1 MSEITIGIDDVF
13 KSYGRTKALDGV
25 SFDLEKG
32 VSGLLGP
39 NGAGKTTLLRMLAT
53 VLAPDRGRLAV
64 LGWDPLDVAG
74 RLEIRRRL
82 GYFPQEPGYHMN
94 FTAFE
99 FVDYL
104 AILKEMVDTDR
115 RHDEVRRVLEAVSLG
130 DVASKKLKA
139 LSGGM
144 RRRVILAQAL
154 LGSPE
159 LLVLDEPTVGLDPV
173 QRLRFREILSQLAE
187 TQTILLS
194 THMTEDVAA
203 LCSQVVVLNEGQ
215 VQFNGDITELAD
227 KARGRVWHAGAK
239 ESARL
244 SWRTGEGI
252 YRHVGEPPAGAELVE
267 PTIDDGYLLLIG
279 ERALEGQPT

>member
-1 MSEITIGIDDVF
+1 MSDVTIDVDQVF
-13 KSYGRTKALDGV
+13 KSYGRTRALNGV
-25 SFDLEKG
+25 SFELGKG

-53 VLAPDRGRLAV
+53 VLAPDRGRLVV
-64 LGWDPLDVAG
+64 LGWDPQAATG
-74 RLEIRRRL
+74 RLKIRREL

-104 AILKEMVDTDR
+104 AILKEMVDRNR
-115 RHDEVRRVLEAVSLG
+115 RHTEVRRVLEAVGLG

-154 LGSPE
+154 LGDPD

-173 QRLRFREILSQLAE
+173 QRLRFREILSRLAE
-187 TQTILLS
+187 TKTILLS

-203 LCSQVVVLNEGQ
+203 LCSRVVVLNEGQ
-215 VQFNGDITELAD
+215 VQFNGDITQLAD
-227 KARGRVWHAGAK
+227 MARDRVWLAGTREA
-239 ESARL
+239 ARL

-252 YRHVGEPPAGAELVE
+252 FRHVGEPPAGAELVE

-279 ERALEGQPT
+279 ERALEEQTI

>member
-1 MSEITIGIDDVF
+1 MSDITIGVDQIF
-13 KSYGRTKALDGV
+13 KSYGRTNALNGV

-53 VLAPDRGRLAV
+53 VLAPDQGRLAV
-64 LGWDPLDVAG
+64 LGWDPQDGAG

-104 AILKEMVDTDR
+104 AILKEMVDTNR
-115 RHDEVRRVLEAVSLG
+115 RHEEVRRVLEAVGLG
-130 DVASKKLKA
+130 DVASKRLKA

-154 LGSPE
+154 LGDPDV
-159 LLVLDEPTVGLDPV
+159 LVLDEPTVGLDPV
-173 QRLRFREILSQLAE
+173 QRLRFREILSRLAE
-187 TQTILLS
+187 TQTVLLS

-203 LCSQVVVLNEGQ
+203 LCSRVVVLNKGQ
-215 VQFNGDITELAD
+215 VQFNGDITELANI
-227 KARGRVWHAGAK
+227 ARDRVWLSGTR
-239 ESARL
+239 ETARL

-267 PTIDDGYLLLIG
+267 PTIDDGYLTLIG
-279 ERALEGQPT
+279 ERALEEQTT

>member
-1 MSEITIGIDDVF
+1 MSEITIGIDNVF

-64 LGWDPLDVAG
+64 LGWDPQDVAG

-115 RHDEVRRVLEAVSLG
+115 RHDEVRRVLEAVGLG

-227 KARGRVWHAGAK
+227 KARGRVWQAGAK

-252 YRHVGEPPAGAELVE
+252 YRHVGEPLAGAELVE

>member
-1 MSEITIGIDDVF
+1 MTDATIDVDRVF
-13 KSYGRTKALDGV
+13 KSYGRTQALDGV
-25 SFDLEKG
+25 SFELEKG

-53 VLAPDRGRLAV
+53 VLAPDRGHLAV
-64 LGWDPLDVAG
+64 LGWNPQDAEG

-104 AILKEMVDTDR
+104 AILKEMVDRNR
-115 RHDEVRRVLEAVSLG
+115 RHDEVRRVLEAVGLG

-154 LGSPE
+154 LGNPDV
-159 LLVLDEPTVGLDPV
+159 LVLDEPTVGLDPV
-173 QRLRFREILSQLAE
+173 QRLRFREILSRLAE

-203 LCSQVVVLNEGQ
+203 VCTRVVVLNEGQ
-215 VQFNGDITELAD
+215 VQFNGDITQLAGMATD
-227 KARGRVWHAGAK
+227 RVWLASSREPAH
-239 ESARL
+239 L
-244 SWRTGEGI
+244 SWRTGEGT
-252 YRHVGEPPAGAELVE
+252 YRHVGEPPVGADLVE

>member
-1 MSEITIGIDDVF
+1 MSDIAIDVDQVF
-13 KSYGRTKALDGV
+13 KSYGRTLALNGV
-25 SFDLEKG
+25 SFELGKG

-53 VLAPDRGRLAV
+53 VLAPDRGRLVV
-64 LGWDPLDVAG
+64 LGWDPQDATG
-74 RLEIRRRL
+74 RLEIRRTL

-104 AILKEMVDTDR
+104 AILKEIVDTSR
-115 RHDEVRRVLEAVSLG
+115 RHAEVRRVLEAVGLG

-154 LGSPE
+154 LGDPD

-173 QRLRFREILSQLAE
+173 QRLRFREILSRLAE

-203 LCSQVVVLNEGQ
+203 LCSRVVVLNEGQ
-215 VQFNGDITELAD
+215 VQFNGDITQLAD
-227 KARGRVWHAGAK
+227 MARDRVWLAGTR
-239 ESARL
+239 EPARL
-244 SWRTGEGI
+244 SWRTGEGV
-252 YRHVGEPPAGAELVE
+252 YRHVGEPPVGAELVE
-267 PTIDDGYLLLIG
+267 PTIDDGYLMLIG
-279 ERALEGQPT
+279 ERALEEQMT

>member
-1 MSEITIGIDDVF
+1 MSDVTIDINQVF
-13 KSYGRTKALDGV
+13 KSYGRTQALDGV
-25 SFDLEKG
+25 SFELEKG

-64 LGWDPLDVAG
+64 LGWDPQDVAG

-104 AILKEMVDTDR
+104 AILKEMVDTKQ
-115 RHDEVRRVLEAVSLG
+115 RHREVRRVLEAVGLG

-154 LGSPE
+154 LGDPD

-203 LCSQVVVLNEGQ
+203 LCSRVVVLNEGK
-215 VQFNGDITELAD
+215 VQFNGDITKLAD
-227 KARGRVWHAGAK
+227 IARDRVWLAGTREA
-239 ESARL
+239 ARL

-252 YRHVGEPPAGAELVE
+252 YRHVGEPPVAAELVE

-279 ERALEGQPT
+279 ERALEEQTT

>member
-1 MSEITIGIDDVF
+1 MTDATIDVDRVF
-13 KSYGRTKALDGV
+13 KSYGRTQALDGV
-25 SFDLEKG
+25 SFELEKG

-53 VLAPDRGRLAV
+53 VLAPDRGHLAV
-64 LGWDPLDVAG
+64 LGWNPQDAEG

-104 AILKEMVDTDR
+104 AILKEMVDRNR
-115 RHDEVRRVLEAVSLG
+115 RHDEVRRVLEAVGLG

-154 LGSPE
+154 LGNPDV
-159 LLVLDEPTVGLDPV
+159 LVLDEPTVGLDPV
-173 QRLRFREILSQLAE
+173 QRLRFREILSRLAE

-203 LCSQVVVLNEGQ
+203 VCTRVVVLNEGQ
-215 VQFNGDITELAD
+215 VQFNGDITQLAGMATD
-227 KARGRVWHAGAK
+227 RVWLASSR
-239 ESARL
+239 EPARL
-244 SWRTGEGI
+244 SWRTGEGT
-252 YRHVGEPPAGAELVE
+252 YRHVGEPPVGADLVE

>member
-1 MSEITIGIDDVF
+1 MSDVTIDIDQVF
-13 KSYGRTKALDGV
+13 KSYGRTHALDGV
-25 SFDLEKG
+25 SFELETG

-53 VLAPDRGRLAV
+53 VLAPDRGRLMV
-64 LGWDPLDVAG
+64 LGWDPQDAAG

-104 AILKEMVDTDR
+104 AILKEMVDTNR
-115 RHDEVRRVLEAVSLG
+115 RHAEVRRVLEAVGLS

-154 LGSPE
+154 LGDPD

-173 QRLRFREILSQLAE
+173 QRLRFREILSELAE

-203 LCSQVVVLNEGQ
+203 LCSRVVVLNEGQ

-227 KARGRVWHAGAK
+227 KARDRVWLAGSREA
-239 ESARL
+239 ARL

-252 YRHVGEPPAGAELVE
+252 YRHVGEPPAGAELVD

-279 ERALEGQPT
+279 ERALEEQTT

>member
-1 MSEITIGIDDVF
+1 MSDVTIDIDQVF
-13 KSYGRTKALDGV
+13 KSYGRTHALDGV
-25 SFDLEKG
+25 SFQLGKG

-53 VLAPDRGRLAV
+53 VLAPDRGRLGV
-64 LGWDPLDVAG
+64 LGWDPQDAAG

-104 AILKEMVDTDR
+104 AILKEMVDTNR
-115 RHDEVRRVLEAVSLG
+115 RHAEVRRVLEAVGLS

-154 LGSPE
+154 LGDPD

-173 QRLRFREILSQLAE
+173 QRLRFREILSELAE

-203 LCSQVVVLNEGQ
+203 LCSRVVVLNEGQ

-227 KARGRVWHAGAK
+227 KARDRVWLAGSK
-239 ESARL
+239 ETARL

-252 YRHVGEPPAGAELVE
+252 YRHVGDPPAGAELVE

-279 ERALEGQPT
+279 ERALEEQTT